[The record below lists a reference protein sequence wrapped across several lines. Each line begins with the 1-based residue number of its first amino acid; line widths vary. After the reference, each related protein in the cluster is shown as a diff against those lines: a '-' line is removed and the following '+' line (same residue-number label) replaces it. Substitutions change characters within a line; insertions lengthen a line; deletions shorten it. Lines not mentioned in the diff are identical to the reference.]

1 MHAKRPLP
9 FNLACTTR
17 NFTQSGLERL
27 IVRPVEEVV
36 SRVGHQLS
44 LTDGAGGGWNRSAVS
59 VQALDEG
66 GFEQE
71 VPASG
76 SPLVPYGLQL
86 QALNRTGIRATR
98 NARVRVDSSR
108 LHSPHPAAIEGALP
122 CRVSAERRSD
132 AWLRAFVDA
141 LEVGDD
147 LELLPEEI
155 RKEGGLGTGAG
166 VPRGATCAC
175 RQTSIALATE
185 SVADQVQRVSVGHCD
200 LCRRLRG
207 RESLRRRVVDCAEG
221 TCEHESGHEQ
231 GPNSR
236 SLFCLLVK
244 VAIHYLFSNC
254 LGSTVAVVKRHDY
267 REGSSPRYCCG
278 SEMDLSDNSLVSVL

>member
-1 MHAKRPLP
+1 M
-9 FNLACTTR
+9 TR

-27 IVRPVEEVV
+27 IVRAVEEVV
-36 SRVGHQLS
+36 GRVGHQLS
-44 LTDGAGGGWNRSAVS
+44 LTHGAGGGRNRSAVS

-66 GFEQE
+66 RFEQE
-71 VPASG
+71 VPAG
-76 SPLVPYGLQL
+76 GPLLVPYGLQL
-86 QALNRTGIRATR
+86 EALNRTGVRATR
-98 NARVRVDSSR
+98 NAGVRVDSSG

-122 CRVSAERRSD
+122 CCVPAERRSD
-132 AWLRAFVDA
+132 ACLGAYVDA

-185 SVADQVQRVSVGHCD
+185 SVADQVQRVSFGHSD

-207 RESLRRRVVDCAEG
+207 RESLRRRIVDCAEG

-236 SLFCLLVK
+236 DPFCLLIK
-244 VAIHYLFSNC
+244 VAIHYLFSNFMC
-254 LGSTVAVVKRHDY
+254 STVAVVKRHD
-267 REGSSPRYCCG
+267 
-278 SEMDLSDNSLVSVL
+278 